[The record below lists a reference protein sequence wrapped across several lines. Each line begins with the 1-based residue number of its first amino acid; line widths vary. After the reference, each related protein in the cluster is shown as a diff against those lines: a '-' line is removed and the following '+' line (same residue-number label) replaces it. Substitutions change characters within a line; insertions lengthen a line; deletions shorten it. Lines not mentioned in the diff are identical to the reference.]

1 MRKLLVCTLVVA
13 LCALASL
20 PVLAA
25 DPVVAGPAF
34 SDITGDDAE
43 YELTVMAALGIMT
56 GDIGIGGPARP
67 EATITRAEIC
77 KILVGALGYA
87 RMEPIIKGV
96 APSFKDAA
104 QIQPWAWGWIN
115 IAQQLQLIGGY
126 PDGTFKA
133 NNTVNYAEVVAML
146 VRCVFGHEAQ
156 VKKSLMPWPMNYIGW
171 SAMYGFSGDVV
182 PFAKNATQTIPIVA
196 LMSLDPVRA
205 GIVPSL
211 AHPGGNLTGFTFL
224 LSELA
229 GKRLEFLREVMPRL
243 SRVAVVWNPDHP
255 DPDFKDTQVA
265 AARLGIRL
273 QSIEV
278 RKLDDFDG
286 ALAMATR
293 DRAEAV
299 IVVSSRLMNLRRSQ
313 LLDFAA
319 KSRIPIATGWGAWV
333 QNGAL
338 LSYGPNIDEIVR
350 QSASHA
356 DKILRGAKP
365 ADLPIEQPTRFE
377 LVLNLRTART
387 LNLTVPQSLL
397 ARADRVIE

>member
-1 MRKLLVCTLVVA
+1 MPASQTRTIGVA
-13 LCALASL
+13 AALAAGLLLATALDVQGQSPARTYRL
-20 PVLAA
+20 GVLLYSTPTA
-25 DPVVAGPAF
+25 DPNMPILREALRA
-34 SDITGDDAE
+34 TGYVEGRNLTIE
-43 YELTVMAALGIMT
+43 Y
-56 GDIGIGGPARP
+56 R
-67 EATITRAEIC
+67 
-77 KILVGALGYA
+77 
-87 RMEPIIKGV
+87 
-96 APSFKDAA
+96 
-104 QIQPWAWGWIN
+104 
-115 IAQQLQLIGGY
+115 
-126 PDGTFKA
+126 
-133 NNTVNYAEVVAML
+133 YAEGKPERLKALAEEL
-146 VRCVFGHEAQ
+146 VLLKPDLIYAVG
-156 VKKSLMPWPMNYIGW
+156 
-171 SAMYGFSGDVV
+171 GDVV
-182 PFAKNATQTIPIVA
+182 PSAKNATQTIPIVA

-229 GKRLEFLREVMPRL
+229 GKRLEFLREMMPRL

-255 DPDFKDTQVA
+255 DPDFKDTQA
-265 AARLGIRL
+265 AASRLGIRL

-299 IVVSSRLMNLRRSQ
+299 IVVSSRLMSLRQRQ

-319 KSRIPIATGWGAWV
+319 KNRIPIATGWAAWV

-338 LSYGPNIDEIVR
+338 LSYGPNIDDIVR
-350 QSASHA
+350 QSVSHV
-356 DKILRGAKP
+356 DKILKGAKP

-377 LVLNLRTART
+377 LILNLKTART

>member
-1 MRKLLVCTLVVA
+1 MTPRRTKTI
-13 LCALASL
+13 ALAAALTAVCLSATTLNVHGQPQGRTYRVGVLLYSSPTADPNL
-20 PVLAA
+20 PVLREALRA
-25 DPVVAGPAF
+25 RGYVEGRN
-34 SDITGDDAE
+34 
-43 YELTVMAALGIMT
+43 LTLEF
-56 GDIGIGGPARP
+56 R
-67 EATITRAEIC
+67 
-77 KILVGALGYA
+77 
-87 RMEPIIKGV
+87 
-96 APSFKDAA
+96 
-104 QIQPWAWGWIN
+104 
-115 IAQQLQLIGGY
+115 
-126 PDGTFKA
+126 
-133 NNTVNYAEVVAML
+133 YAEGKPERLKAL
-146 VRCVFGHEAQ
+146 AEELAQ
-156 VKKSLMPWPMNYIGW
+156 VRPDLIYAFG
-171 SAMYGFSGDVV
+171 GDVV
-182 PFAKNATQTIPIVA
+182 PYAKSATQTIPIVGM
-196 LMSLDPVRA
+196 MSLDPVRA

-255 DPDFKDTQVA
+255 DPDFKDTQA
-265 AARLGIRL
+265 AASRLGIRL

-278 RKLDDFDG
+278 RKPDDFDG

-299 IVVSSRLMNLRRSQ
+299 IVVSSRLMNLRQSQ

-350 QSASHA
+350 QSASHV